1 MRQWSERG
9 VVLLLGMTM
18 LGLFTSCTG
27 RVREPSVWTQ
37 TRNNL
42 RQSAIAIHSFHG
54 DFKRLPP
61 AFDANGAVTEPKSMW
76 FHLLPYVEADHAFA
90 MNLTDAEVGA
100 FQSPNDPTAGSGKG
114 EMSFAANLRLF
125 GYETLGPANSD
136 RVGGSLAVPRAPTV
150 IRSGL
155 KLKEIKDG
163 TSNVLMLATRFAN
176 CNGAQTR
183 YAAHPANFGGFFGAG
198 THSKPPSGVGANNDL
213 MYQTMPKRSECNP
226 TAGVFG
232 HSARSSLIVA
242 LADSSVMD
250 LTSSMTPLVFGRI
263 LCPNDG
269 AIVDPDDW
277 GS

>member
-9 VVLLLGMTM
+9 VIMLLGITM
-18 LGLFTSCTG
+18 LGFFTSCTG

-37 TRNNL
+37 TTFNL
-42 RQSAIAIHSFHG
+42 RQTAIAIHTYHG
-54 DFKRLPP
+54 DFKRLPH
-61 AFDANGAVTEPKSMW
+61 AFDAGGPYTDPKSMW
-76 FHLLPYVEADHAFA
+76 FHLLPYVEADHAYA
-90 MNLTDAEVGA
+90 LKLTDAEVGA
-100 FQSPNDPTAGSGKG
+100 YQSPNDPTAGSGKG

-125 GYETLGPANSD
+125 GYETLGPANCD

-163 TSNVLMLATRFAN
+163 TSNVLLLATRFAN

-198 THSKPPSGVGANNDL
+198 THSKPPSGFAADNDL
-213 MYQTMPKRSECNP
+213 MFQSMPKHSDCNP
-226 TAGVFG
+226 TSGVFG
-232 HSARSSLIVA
+232 HSARKSLIVA
-242 LADSSVMD
+242 LADASVMNVSFS
-250 LTSSMTPLVFGRI
+250 TTPLVFGRI

-269 AIVDPDDW
+269 AIVNPEEW